1 MLYLKR
7 PGFCRAFSERPE
19 AVSMLRPIQR
29 DRQQN
34 FARGVSDFQVPPAPV
49 HLVRLAFLAQFLD
62 RLDGLIMSC
71 FQIRDFN
78 ARLIEDPFM
87 PVHEMKEAMHS
98 KAALENA
105 STTGLMPLRS
115 LLLNEQL
122 PCIDA
127 R

>member
-1 MLYLKR
+1 M
-7 PGFCRAFSERPE
+7 
-19 AVSMLRPIQR
+19 
-29 DRQQN
+29 
-34 FARGVSDFQVPPAPV
+34 PPAPV
-49 HLVRLAFLAQFLD
+49 DIVRLAFLAQLLD
-62 RLDGLIMSC
+62 RLDGLIMGC

-98 KAALENA
+98 KAALANF
-105 STTGLMPLRS
+105 STAGLMPLRS

-122 PCIDA
+122 PCNDA